1 MVSILQVLTVTGGYN
16 IIPLFSDPKVK
27 TETSASSTST
37 LLSSIASTSTN
48 TVTNSAT
55 SAFVKVE
62 GSINTQP
69 QQTQSHAVSLTS
81 GISNSQGPVATV
93 TATSTKVVA
102 SETDE
107 IIDVVSVPT
116 SATASAKVS
125 ETATSTCATPS
136 IAQSLISV
144 MQSSVATGTQ
154 QIISRPLD
162 MLDMQSIATPS
173 ASKSVDMQRMTTAD
187 KKLDSNTKVNSE
199 VSIAGI
205 GSTVSNAHSQEFLGS
220 VTSVTED
227 ESAKIVEQKVPI
239 VDSNKLES
247 FSRHVS
253 SVHEEK
259 PEHNKEKLE
268 QTTRTEK
275 SGTPEI
281 VDKDPREEMTKVVV
295 ESVMQPAEEPVK
307 LTERQGT
314 VAPLDDLKKAALVVP
329 QASEDVTSGE
339 AMPSEKNEGQVVD
352 ELPDMQ
358 VVSKPLLNTSK
369 GITSSEHDMD
379 IGDAQKT
386 LTVQKGGLGMSDKL
400 VEALGTMAEKSMDP
414 EVTAT
419 GSNTDEVIGIKS
431 STDKPINLVPG
442 LANPTKTPPQLPPIT
457 DANTNLKVSDEIKS
471 PLLSPNRTVGDI
483 IAKLRENDF
492 EVKSPPPIGDARA
505 AVISP
510 SKDLARSPQNSRKSL
525 LKSPIAEQPM
535 MKKSLA
541 DETQRILD
549 KLLGKNETEVA
560 LGEVMAPRGKDQSRL
575 QSQSPVNKA
584 GGSVSA
590 AQLPSQQKFKT
601 TSLPVPVTSSLL
613 DIVQANMKSSIPKPL
628 AQTLTVSSSGRNL
641 PIPSASTEQRP
652 QMPPLGPTVGL
663 PSQVAMS
670 QTQVTSATKLPTIGQ
685 QQGIPRPVLLQPQSS
700 AMQLPLLAP
709 STSAIAMPA
718 LAQVQPKPATKL
730 PIPPIGARPVAIAPA
745 PVSSQ
750 GNIPVGLAASQIS
763 NAAVLKAL
771 ASGNAFQSGGIQIIQ
786 ASPGQFIIR
795 SNVGA
800 AGNQQGN
807 QRAVLLGNTA
817 IMLSKLGATGQMIVD
832 ASQGTPKQAA
842 QTVYSG

>member
-1 MVSILQVLTVTGGYN
+1 M
-16 IIPLFSDPKVK
+16 
-27 TETSASSTST
+27 
-37 LLSSIASTSTN
+37 
-48 TVTNSAT
+48 
-55 SAFVKVE
+55 E
-62 GSINTQP
+62 GSINTLP
-69 QQTQSHAVSLTS
+69 LEPQSHAVSLTS
-81 GISNSQGPVATV
+81 GISNSQAPVATV

-116 SATASAKVS
+116 SAAGSVKVS
-125 ETATSTCATPS
+125 ATATSTGATPS
-136 IAQSLISV
+136 IAQSLTSV
-144 MQSSVATGTQ
+144 MQSSVATETQ
-154 QIISRPLD
+154 QITSRPLD
-162 MLDMQSIATPS
+162 ISDMQGIATPS
-173 ASKSVDMQRMTTAD
+173 ASESVDMQRITIVD
-187 KKLDSNTKVNSE
+187 KKLDSSSEVNSG
-199 VSIAGI
+199 VSVAGI
-205 GSTVSNAHSQEFLGS
+205 GSTVSKAQSQEFAGS
-220 VTSVTED
+220 VTSVAKD
-227 ESAKIVEQKVPI
+227 EPAKVVEQKVLI
-239 VDSNKLES
+239 VDPNKLET
-247 FSRHVS
+247 FSRDVS

-259 PEHNKEKLE
+259 PEQIKEMLE
-268 QTTRTEK
+268 QTTGTEK
-275 SGTPEI
+275 SGTQEI
-281 VDKDPREEMTKVVV
+281 ADKGPREEMTKVVV
-295 ESVMQPAEEPVK
+295 ESVMQPAEEPME
-307 LTERQGT
+307 LTERQGND
-314 VAPLDDLKKAALVVP
+314 VSLDDLKKAAPMVP
-329 QASEDVTSGE
+329 QASEDVNSGVS
-339 AMPSEKNEGQVVD
+339 MSSEKNEWKVVH
-352 ELPDMQ
+352 ELADMQ
-358 VVSKPLLNTSK
+358 VVSKPVLNKSE
-369 GITSSEHDMD
+369 GITSSKHDMD

-386 LTVQKGGLGMSDKL
+386 LTVQEGSLGTNDKL
-400 VEALGTMAEKSMDP
+400 VEALGTMTEKSMDP
-414 EVTAT
+414 EVTAA
-419 GSNTDEVIGIKS
+419 GSNTDEVIGIKI
-431 STDKPINLVPG
+431 STDKPISLIPG
-442 LANPTKTPPQLPPIT
+442 LANPTKTPSTLPPIT
-457 DANTNLKVSDEIKS
+457 DANTKLKVGDEIKS

-492 EVKSPPPIGDARA
+492 EAKSPPPIGDARA

-510 SKDLARSPQNSRKSL
+510 SNELVRSPQNARKSP
-525 LKSPIAEQPM
+525 LKSPIVEQPV

-663 PSQVAMS
+663 PGQAAIS

-700 AMQLPLLAP
+700 AIQLPLLAP

-718 LAQVQPKPATKL
+718 LAQVQPKPAAKL
-730 PIPPIGARPVAIAPA
+730 PIPPMGARPVAIAPA